1 MTKPSGSQ
9 QTKSTSVK
17 RRRGPPSA
25 VVCCLAPLL
34 LLGACDRG
42 GVGRAAPPEAGDTA
56 LARVGDST
64 VYASDVKR
72 EAVAQGQIGAGEPLD
87 QSSPL
92 FRRLLD
98 ELVDQRLLAEEAVRR
113 GLDDDPAT
121 QRRLAAARERVLAD
135 TLVENVVAG
144 ATNEAEI
151 RALYDDTQRLQRRS
165 EEIRARQIVT
175 ATEAEARAALGQ
187 LAAGAPFEQL
197 AMERSTDAAT
207 RFNGGDL
214 GYFTLD
220 IMPEPYAAALQGAA
234 AGRVVGPFRTEA
246 GWVLLRVEDRR
257 PEQPNTLEEVR
268 PQLVRFLT
276 FDRIRQ
282 LLEELRGKAKIQVLL
297 DGAPRSQEPASASG
311 ATGRAA
317 PTARPPGAVPAQ
329 AAPAQAPNSVPLT
342 PAQREAEA
350 RIQGAPR

>member
-1 MTKPSGSQ
+1 MRS
-9 QTKSTSVK
+9 
-17 RRRGPPSA
+17 
-25 VVCCLAPLL
+25 PLL
-34 LLGACDRG
+34 FASVLILLGACDRG
-42 GVGRAAPPEAGDTA
+42 SGAGGAAPPEAGDTA
-56 LARVGDST
+56 VARVGGSAI
-64 VYASDVKR
+64 YASDVKR

-87 QSSPL
+87 TSSPL

-98 ELVDQRLLAEEAVRR
+98 EVVDQRLLSQEAVRR

-144 ATNEAEI
+144 ATNEAAI

-175 ATEAEARAALGQ
+175 GTEAEARTVLGQ
-187 LAAGAPFEQL
+187 LAAGASFEQL

-220 IMPEPYAAALQGAA
+220 IMPEPYAVALQGAA
-234 AGRVVGPFRTEA
+234 AGRVVGPFRTDA
-246 GWVLLRVEDRR
+246 GWVLLRMEDRR

-282 LLEELRGKAKIQVLL
+282 LLEELRGKAEIDVLL
-297 DGAPRSQEPASASG
+297 EGGARTQEPASAPG

-317 PTARPPGAVPAQ
+317 VPPRPAGAGAVAPGQTAPAQ
-329 AAPAQAPNSVPLT
+329 TAPAQTAPSLAAPAS
-342 PAQREAEA
+342 
-350 RIQGAPR
+350 PRP